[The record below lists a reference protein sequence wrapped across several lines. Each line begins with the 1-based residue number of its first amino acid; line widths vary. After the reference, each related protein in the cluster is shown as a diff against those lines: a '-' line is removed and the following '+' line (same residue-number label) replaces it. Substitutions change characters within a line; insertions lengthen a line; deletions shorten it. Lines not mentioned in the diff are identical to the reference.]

1 MSGWN
6 LSVRYIKGVGQKR
19 AEILQKVGIENFFDL
34 LYYFPRRYEDRNQI
48 GKISQAVPGEN
59 ITVRAEILTAGQKN
73 GYRGKRIFTVAVN
86 DGTGIL
92 FATFFNQP
100 YLQDTFRPGKEVTL
114 FGRLEIYK
122 GEKQM
127 IHPAFEIIGGPES
140 GPGETGRIVA
150 LYRVPE
156 GLSQRS
162 FHQIIWTAL
171 EKAGDYPKEAVPFS
185 IRENLNL
192 GNLNYALVGK
202 TLGLPEWLL
211 LQQAGAAQL
220 QDHEDYLPSE
230 AQLESI
236 RRSDQGYGDES
247 DDQEMITNGFNAYDL
262 LD

>member
-59 ITVRAEILTAGQKN
+59 VTVRAEVLTAGQKN
-73 GYRGKRIFTVAVN
+73 GYRRKRIFTVAVN

-100 YLQDTFRPGKEVTL
+100 YLQDTFKPGKEVML

-122 GEKQM
+122 GERQM

-171 EKAGDYPKEAVPFS
+171 EKTGDYPKEVVPFS

-192 GNLNYALVGK
+192 GNLSYALKNIHFPVSFIDLKKAREYLIFEEFFLLTAAMLRRRMQTALSVTKKNVGE
-202 TLGLPEWLL
+202 GLHP
-211 LQQAGAAQL
+211 
-220 QDHEDYLPSE
+220 LP
-230 AQLESI
+230 Q
-236 RRSDQGYGDES
+236 
-247 DDQEMITNGFNAYDL
+247 
-262 LD
+262 